1 MNSELSNQLVCQC
14 NGKLY
19 KTKATL
25 KSHQKSQIHVIWEL
39 PNKVKDLE
47 IRATRLDNEN
57 GHLRRLNV
65 LLLEKIN
72 TLEK

>member
-14 NGKLY
+14 NVKLY

-25 KSHQKSQIHVIWEL
+25 KSHQKSQIHIIWEL